1 MLQQHQVELAA
12 VHVAGVIPVD
22 ARLFALVKAYVSMAI
37 RSQPLP
43 SQLVGNLLLVVRGP
57 DCAKLVGKL
66 CFFHLRKKIEVFEHA
81 RRSRAQRLAD
91 MRPGKTLALNH
102 AATYASLGQ
111 VSAHRG
117 SGRPSANNR
126 DIEIR
131 LGNKQ
136 CFVPAYSNDSMP
148 LRGSAYAARP
158 LCLQRAK
165 FARNSTSGIG
175 TDGTK
180 FGTIW

>member
-12 VHVAGVIPVD
+12 VHVVGVIPVD

-37 RSQPLP
+37 RSQTLP

-66 CFFHLRKKIEVFEHA
+66 CLFHLRKKIEVFEHA
-81 RRSRAQRLAD
+81 RRSRDQRLAD
-91 MRPGKTLALNH
+91 MRPRKQLALKH
-102 AATYASLGQ
+102 DATYASLGQ

-131 LGNKQ
+131 LAKQ

-148 LRGSAYAARP
+148 LRGQFHTARTNRKP
-158 LCLQRAK
+158 A
-165 FARNSTSGIG
+165 SEISP
-175 TDGTK
+175 
-180 FGTIW
+180 